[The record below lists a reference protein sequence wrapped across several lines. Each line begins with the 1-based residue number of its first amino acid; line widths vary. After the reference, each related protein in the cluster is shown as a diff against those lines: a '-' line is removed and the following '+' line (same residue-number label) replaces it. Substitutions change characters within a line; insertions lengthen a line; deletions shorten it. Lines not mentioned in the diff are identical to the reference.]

1 MPKFFTDKKNIFDN
15 YLRIVGEDVMH
26 ISKVLRMKCGEIITV
41 CDGEGT
47 DYEVSLKEFS
57 KDYIIADILSS
68 AKSLSEPS
76 VYITLYQALPKQG
89 KMESIIQKNT
99 ELGVS
104 EFVPV
109 YTKRCV
115 VKPSDK
121 TARWQKVAESAA
133 KQSGR
138 GIIPVVRDV
147 ISFNDAISEMADFDT
162 KVILYEGEKITK
174 IKEVVNE
181 GCKKIAVMVGPE
193 GGFEQEEVVKAVSKG
208 IASVT
213 LGTRILRTET
223 AAAAVTPVI
232 LFIQGDV

>member
-1 MPKFFTDKKNIFDN
+1 MPKFFTDKSNIFDDS
-15 YLRIVGEDVMH
+15 LQIVGEDVMH

-41 CDGEGT
+41 CDGAGT
-47 DYEVSLKEFS
+47 DYEVSISEIS
-57 KDYIIADILSS
+57 KDYVKADIISS
-68 AKSLSEPS
+68 NKSMSEPS

-109 YTKRCV
+109 FSKRCV

-138 GIIPVVRDV
+138 GIIPTVRDV
-147 ISFNDAISEMADFDT
+147 INFGDAIKEMADFET

-174 IKEVVNE
+174 IKEVVKE
-181 GCKKIAVMVGPE
+181 GCKRIAVLVGPE
-193 GGFEQEEVVKAVSKG
+193 GGFEQEEVLKATQLG
-208 IASVT
+208 ISSVT